1 MMKSNNYGNSVL
13 SDPAYRDKYKEKFLE
28 AQKKGMDMV
37 VYYDG
42 TIALIENKITMYP
55 YGWHKKKRD
64 FERIKFGNE
73 SKRRRKSQVLQESS
87 VAEKIDNSHVNYQK
101 EPEFV

>member
-1 MMKSNNYGNSVL
+1 MKPNNCSNSVL
-13 SDPAYRDKYKEKFLE
+13 SDPAYRDKYREKFLE

-73 SKRRRKSQVLQESS
+73 SRRKRKSHTLSEGS
-87 VAEKIDNSHVNYQK
+87 VVEKIDNSQVKYQK
-101 EPEFV
+101 EPEFA